1 MKKERNID
9 SPSLISLGFSS
20 PLVTILAQNPGKFVA
35 WNLQLCQNK
44 LYLRNSMLIQSQAPA
59 LRHLTTA
66 HLAQTMTLLE
76 LNAFELGQKI
86 EAELAN
92 NPALELIEGR
102 YCPTCHRQL
111 RDNRFCPNCVNLN
124 ECSLEQPVVFFSCR
138 DDLYGHPIGHDSVND
153 LPDDNFAAHTETL
166 AEYVLRQ
173 IAPEL
178 PQEDRSI
185 AIHILT
191 SLDEDGL
198 LSIPVMEIAQYYHV
212 PASRVQQVI
221 RLIQRAD
228 PLGVG
233 SPSSQEALLVQL
245 ETLSEQQAPPPYTA
259 EAIQAGI
266 ELLSPHHFADL
277 ARVLKITPSLAR
289 EIVQFIGD
297 NLNPFPARAHWGEH
311 ETAQLTGSEGVYH
324 HPDIIIS
331 RMNDEPDSPLMI
343 EIGVPYNGALRVNP
357 LFREA
362 LQQAPDDKAELWQAD
377 MEHANLFV
385 KCLQQRNNTIS
396 RLIQRLAV
404 IQRNFILCGDA
415 QLKPLTRAELA
426 IELDVHESTI
436 SRAVSSKT
444 VQIPS
449 RRIIPLSMFFD
460 RSLHVR
466 TILKSFIE
474 QERKPLSDTQI
485 ARMLSKE
492 GYEVARRTVAKYRSM
507 EGILPAHLRGH
518 VR

>member
-1 MKKERNID
+1 
-9 SPSLISLGFSS
+9 
-20 PLVTILAQNPGKFVA
+20 
-35 WNLQLCQNK
+35 
-44 LYLRNSMLIQSQAPA
+44 
-59 LRHLTTA
+59 
-66 HLAQTMTLLE
+66 MTLLE
-76 LNAFELGQKI
+76 LNAIELGQKI

-102 YCPTCHRQL
+102 HCPTCHRPL
-111 RDNRFCPNCVNLN
+111 RENRFCPNCINLH
-124 ECSLEQPVVFFSCR
+124 ESSAEQPVIFLSYRKDF
-138 DDLYGHPIGHDSVND
+138 YNHPIGDDYDND
-153 LPDDNFAAHTETL
+153 LPDDNFAARVDTL

-178 PQEDRSI
+178 PQDDRSI
-185 AIHILT
+185 AMHILT

-198 LSIPVMEIAQYYHV
+198 LSVPITEICHYHHV

-221 RLIQRAD
+221 HQIQRAE

-233 SPSSQEALLVQL
+233 SPTSQEALSVQL
-245 ETLSEQQAPPPYTA
+245 EALSEFQTPPPFTA
-259 EAIQAGI
+259 EAIRAGI
-266 ELLSPHHFADL
+266 ELLSPHHYTDL
-277 ARVLKITPSLAR
+277 ARVLKISTAQAR

-311 ETAQLTGSEGVYH
+311 ETGRPTGGEGVYH
-324 HPDIIIS
+324 HPDIIIN
-331 RMNDEPDSPLMI
+331 RMNDEPDTPLMI
-343 EIGVPYNGALRVNP
+343 EIGVPYSGTLRVNP
-357 LFREA
+357 LFKEA
-362 LQQAPDDKAELWQAD
+362 LQQAPADKAELWQAD

-404 IQRNFILCGDA
+404 IQRNFVLYGDA

-426 IELDVHESTI
+426 GELDVHESTI

-460 RSLHVR
+460 RSLNVR
-466 TILKSFIE
+466 AVLKNIIIN
-474 QERKPLSDTQI
+474 ERKPLSDTQLV
-485 ARMLSKE
+485 RMLSNK
-492 GYEVARRTVAKYRSM
+492 GFDVARRTVAKYRSM